1 MAQTEQIKFSVN
13 QWSHLYSLTQAI
25 QYQADNSGRS
35 LLIEGQLPTTQ
46 LPADSIRLRFIHS
59 TETPSYG
66 QTENGQLQLGL
77 MRLENKQLT
86 GEIHVAD
93 DVFNELKKNLIEYA
107 DIEGIHIIFNLQ
119 LTNEPQVQQWQI
131 IQLDYAMKGDR

>member
-13 QWSHLYSLTQAI
+13 QWTHLYSLTQAI
-25 QYQADNSGRS
+25 QHQADNSGRS
-35 LLIEGQLPTTQ
+35 LLIEGQLPATP
-46 LPADSIRLRFIHS
+46 LPADSIRLGFIHS
-59 TETPSYG
+59 TETPFYG
-66 QTENGQLQLGL
+66 QTENGQIQLGL
-77 MRLENKQLT
+77 VQLENKQLT

-119 LTNEPQVQQWQI
+119 LTSGPQVQQWQI